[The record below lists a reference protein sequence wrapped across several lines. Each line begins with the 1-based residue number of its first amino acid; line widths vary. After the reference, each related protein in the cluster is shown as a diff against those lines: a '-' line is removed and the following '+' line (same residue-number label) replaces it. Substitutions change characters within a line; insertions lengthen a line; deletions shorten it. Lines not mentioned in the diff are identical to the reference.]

1 MSRSILSLYF
11 LFRSWKRSEEICV
24 TLLFWTAFKDGHSH
38 RITEN
43 KWQNRRENR
52 PFELY
57 ANSKSTQSSAEAAVK
72 SCTLNQIFNDDN
84 LVDVQKYRA
93 ISTFLIAF
101 FFLPVESEE
110 KRQVEQSFASTL
122 RARRTVGGCGSR
134 ANYARGRTPWSSSW
148 LPVHSAES
156 VCDVAPFY
164 FFIIMF
170 YKSTYIRKTWVLV
183 AVERQHLLEPI
194 MTTASGGTAYR
205 WWWWRCD
212 HCRWCV
218 TMNSISLY
226 LFPSLYSSSSH
237 HTHWKCEWSKWGCW
251 IEYRILVCIV

>member
-183 AVERQHLLEPI
+183 AVERQHFARTDNDDCI
-194 MTTASGGTAYR
+194 R
-205 WWWWRCD
+205 R
-212 HCRWCV
+212 HR
-218 TMNSISLY
+218 ISVVVMALWS
-226 LFPSLYSSSSH
+226 LSAVRDNEFDFIIFVSFFIFFKFPS
-237 HTHWKCEWSKWGCW
+237 HTLKMW
-251 IEYRILVCIV
+251 VV